1 MANKKILITGA
12 NGLLG
17 QKLIDLYLTK
27 PDKTLI
33 ATAKGDCRYPHRNN
47 FIYASLDITNQ
58 QEVEEVIN
66 RFQPD
71 CVINTAAMT
80 NVDACETEKE
90 ACDAL
95 NVEAVKYLAD
105 ACKKANAHFIHIST
119 DFIFDGENGPYS
131 EEAEALP
138 LSYYGWSKL
147 KGEDMV
153 KTHTDSWAILRTV
166 LVYGVVHDM
175 SRSNIVLWA
184 KGALEKG
191 QTINVVDDQF
201 RTPTLAEDL
210 ALGCFLAEDQKA
222 QGIYNISGKDFMNI
236 FELVNAI
243 ANYYELDAILI
254 KRSSSTNLNQPAKRP
269 PITGFKL
276 DKAMRELNYQPHSFA
291 EGLEIVKQQLAGHQ

>member
-47 FIYASLDITNQ
+47 FIYATLDITNQ
-58 QEVEEVIN
+58 QEVEEVIQ

-95 NVEAVKYLAD
+95 NVDAVRYLAD
-105 ACKKANAHFIHIST
+105 ACKNINAHFIHIST
-119 DFIFDGENGPYS
+119 DFIFDGEHGPYD
-131 EEAEALP
+131 EAAEALP

-153 KTHTDSWAILRTV
+153 KTHAGSWAILRTV

-210 ALGCFLAEDQKA
+210 AMGCFLAEDQQA

-243 ANYYELDAILI
+243 ANYYELDASLI

-291 EGLEIVKQQLAGHQ
+291 EGLEIVKQQLAGHK

>member
-105 ACKKANAHFIHIST
+105 ACKKVNAHFIHIST

-131 EEAEALP
+131 EDAEALP

-210 ALGCFLAEDQKA
+210 AMGCFLAEDQQA

-243 ANYYELDAILI
+243 ANYYELDASLI

-276 DKAMRELNYQPHSFA
+276 DKAIHELNYQPHSFP
-291 EGLEIVKQQLAGHQ
+291 EGLEIVKQQLAGHK

>member
-90 ACDAL
+90 ACDTL
-95 NVEAVKYLAD
+95 NVDAVKYLAD
-105 ACKKANAHFIHIST
+105 ACKKVNAHFIHIST
-119 DFIFDGENGPYS
+119 DFIFDGESGPYS

-153 KTHTDSWAILRTV
+153 KTHADSWAILRTV

-210 ALGCFLAEDQKA
+210 AMGCFLAEDQNA

-243 ANYYELDAILI
+243 ANYYELDASLI

-276 DKAMRELNYQPHSFA
+276 DKAMRELNYQPHSFV

>member
-1 MANKKILITGA
+1 
-12 NGLLG
+12 
-17 QKLIDLYLTK
+17 
-27 PDKTLI
+27 
-33 ATAKGDCRYPHRNN
+33 
-47 FIYASLDITNQ
+47 
-58 QEVEEVIN
+58 
-66 RFQPD
+66 
-71 CVINTAAMT
+71 MT

-95 NVEAVKYLAD
+95 NVESVKYLAE
-105 ACKKANAHFIHIST
+105 ACKKVNAHFIHIST

-153 KTHTDSWAILRTV
+153 KTHADSWAILRTV

-210 ALGCFLAEDQKA
+210 AMGCFLAEDQKA

-243 ANYYELDAILI
+243 AHYYELDATLI
-254 KRSSSTNLNQPAKRP
+254 NRSSSNNLNQPAKRP